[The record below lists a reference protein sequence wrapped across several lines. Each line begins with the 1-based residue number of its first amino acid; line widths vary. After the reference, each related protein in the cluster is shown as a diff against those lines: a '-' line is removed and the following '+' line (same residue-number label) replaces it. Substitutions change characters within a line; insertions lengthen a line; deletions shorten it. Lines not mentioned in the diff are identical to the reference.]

1 MKMKTCMTGLVLLV
15 IAVPFSPA
23 LGQLAG
29 SQERQ
34 TDWQAY
40 FTTGYFDAG
49 TVLNT
54 QVRGESVKVEMD
66 EGWLFGVR
74 AGADQEFFGLE
85 ALIAGVISDM
95 DLIADPA
102 ANLTSGHD
110 ASVFLADV
118 NLLWFPVG
126 NSLADGRV
134 RPFATIGTGL
144 GIFDTDFYKVENEAA
159 WDFNV
164 GGGIKFL
171 LGDQGN
177 PILRFDYRWHIFTTS
192 SSGLNADIYRQELT
206 MGLGFRF

>member
-1 MKMKTCMTGLVLLV
+1 MKMKTSMAGLVLLV
-15 IAVPFSPA
+15 MVLSFSPA
-23 LGQLAG
+23 LGQMAG
-29 SQERQ
+29 SSERE

-54 QVRGESVKVEMD
+54 HVRGERVEVDMD

-74 AGADQEFFGLE
+74 AGADWEYLGVE

-95 DLIADPA
+95 DLKADPA
-102 ANLTSGHD
+102 VNLTSGHD

-126 NSLADGRV
+126 NSIADGRV
-134 RPFATIGTGL
+134 RPFATIGTGF
-144 GIFDTDFYKVENEAA
+144 GIFDTDFYKVENEVA

-177 PILRFDYRWHIFTTS
+177 PILRFDYRWHLYTS
-192 SSGLNADIYRQELT
+192 STSGLNHDIYRQELT